1 MSAAEPAPPVGALN
15 GAVPAPVIDIRRH
28 RRTPAG
34 GRWTMDQPE
43 PTPASGSPGDDPDT
57 MQRRLAEHLEVTFN
71 DHRLTLTDPDTRK
84 VVGLTLVIVQG
95 LLDGALAKGI
105 VNEGQRDELAVMLD
119 GVASAPEHLG

>member
-1 MSAAEPAPPVGALN
+1 MN
-15 GAVPAPVIDIRRH
+15 
-28 RRTPAG
+28 
-34 GRWTMDQPE
+34 QPE
-43 PTPASGSPGDDPDT
+43 PTPASGSPGDDPET

-84 VVGLTLVIVQG
+84 VFGLTLTVVQG